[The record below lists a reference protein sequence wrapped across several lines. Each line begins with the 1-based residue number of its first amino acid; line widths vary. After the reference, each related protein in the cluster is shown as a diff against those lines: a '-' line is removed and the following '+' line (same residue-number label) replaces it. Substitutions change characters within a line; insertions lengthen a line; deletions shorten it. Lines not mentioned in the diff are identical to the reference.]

1 MVCLLAS
8 PHPQRAPLIMHVS
21 PLSWIAFGSAL
32 IAAAILVHYLI
43 WRPKLTASVKGIL
56 ILGLGVLPILTAM
69 VGNMEGLA
77 ATEHQAFCGSC
88 HTMDMHIADANDPD
102 SISLAAIHSRNNK
115 FGDKS
120 CYVCH
125 KDYGMFGYALT
136 KMGGMGHVYYFL
148 TEFMWMDMDE
158 ALPKIHLARPFKNEN
173 CMQCHTTTGF
183 LWNGVVDHAGL
194 LDDLRTGETSC
205 VSAGCHG
212 YAHPFSKPDE
222 ETPSEAEAR
231 STEAIRSP
239 EAT

>member
-1 MVCLLAS
+1 
-8 PHPQRAPLIMHVS
+8 MHAS

-32 IAAAILVHYLI
+32 IAAAILVHYLVR
-43 WRPKLTASVKGIL
+43 RPKLTAQVKVTL
-56 ILGLGVLPILTAM
+56 IMGLGVFPVLTAM

-77 ATEHQAFCGSC
+77 ATEHHAFCGSC
-88 HTMDMHIADANDPD
+88 HTMDRHLEDANDPD

-136 KMGGMGHVYYFL
+136 KLGGMGHVYMFL
-148 TEFMWMDMDE
+148 SEFAWYDMDE
-158 ALPKIHLARPFKNEN
+158 ALPKIHIARPFKNEN
-173 CMQCHTTTGF
+173 CMQCHTTTGH
-183 LWNGVVDHAGL
+183 LWNGVSDHRGL
-194 LDDLRTGETSC
+194 LDDLRAGETSC

-222 ETPSEAEAR
+222 ETPSDAEVR
-231 STEAIRSP
+231 STEVTRSS
-239 EAT
+239 EET